1 MYLVLVESSICKQTK
16 IKVDITCLFTVVK
29 KELELRCPINP
40 LMIGQIT
47 CVFGKVGHVYIVQ
60 LVCANKNKMY
70 RGAGV
75 LVVTCLTSLAAY
87 QSSLQCQRTEL

>member
-70 RGAGV
+70 RGG
-75 LVVTCLTSLAAY
+75 
-87 QSSLQCQRTEL
+87 QGF

>member
-70 RGAGV
+70 RGGRGFSYNLPDISCCVPVIPAV
-75 LVVTCLTSLAAY
+75 PKD
-87 QSSLQCQRTEL
+87 